1 MQPKK
6 ELIPRKLIE
15 SIKTK
20 LFRDKAIIVYGP
32 RQVGKTTLVNSIIS
46 GLEID
51 NSSLHEKTAYVN
63 GDDSDVREILT
74 QKIH

>member
-32 RQVGKTTLVNSIIS
+32 RQVGKTTLVNSI
-46 GLEID
+46 L
-51 NSSLHEKTAYVN
+51 
-63 GDDSDVREILT
+63 
-74 QKIH
+74 

>member
-74 QKIH
+74 Q